1 MMTMNKNIY
10 IVLSILLPLSLSA
23 KIEILDRVAII
34 VEDGVVLES
43 QVNNMLATIEKRYQ
57 EQGAQM
63 PPKEVMLEQVQERLI
78 IEELQLQLGR
88 QAGIRVGDG
97 ELNAAFENIAQSNGL
112 SLEEFIKTLESE
124 GESYEE
130 LRAQIRK
137 EMIIQRVQRGRVG
150 REVNITEQ
158 ELDGFLATEG
168 AVKELSPELFVRQI
182 LVSDQN
188 QADSLLI
195 EINNG
200 ADFAN
205 LAKENSK
212 SSNAASGGEMGW
224 RNLADLP
231 SLFADALKG
240 KKKGYVSPPLKSGS
254 GYYIL
259 NLEDKRGDLV
269 RFEDQWKVRH
279 ILMMTTKLRDATF
292 TKKELEEV
300 RKRVLDGE
308 DFSLLAKEFSEDP
321 GSANRGGDLDW
332 LSKGQTAPA
341 FEKMMLASPMNE
353 VSPVFESEFGFH
365 FLQVLDARTEDL
377 TEEVI
382 KDRAY
387 GILFARKFDEEL
399 ENTLR
404 TTRAEAFVEF
414 KELD

>member
-1 MMTMNKNIY
+1 
-10 IVLSILLPLSLSA
+10 
-23 KIEILDRVAII
+23 
-34 VEDGVVLES
+34 
-43 QVNNMLATIEKRYQ
+43 
-57 EQGAQM
+57 
-63 PPKEVMLEQVQERLI
+63 MLEQVQERLI
-78 IEELQLQLGR
+78 IEELQLQMGR

-97 ELNAAFENIAQSNGL
+97 ELNQAFENIAQSNGL
-112 SLEEFIKTLESE
+112 SLESFIETLEAE

-130 LRAQIRK
+130 LRSQVRK

-150 REVNITEQ
+150 REVDITEQ

-188 QADSLLI
+188 KADSLLI
-195 EINNG
+195 DINNG
-200 ADFAN
+200 EDFAN
-205 LAKENSK
+205 LAKENST
-212 SSNAASGGEMGW
+212 SSNASSGGEMGW

-231 SLFADALKG
+231 SLFADALKN
-240 KKKGYVSPPLKSGS
+240 KKKGYISPPLKGGS

-259 NLEDKRGDLV
+259 KLEDKRGDLV
-269 RFEDQWKVRH
+269 RFEDQWNVRH
-279 ILMMTTKLRDATF
+279 ILMMTTKLRDETF

-300 RKRVLDGE
+300 RARVLDGE
-308 DFSLLAKEFSEDP
+308 DFSLLAKEYSEDP
-321 GSANRGGDLDW
+321 GSASRGGDLDW
-332 LSKGQTAPA
+332 LSLGKTAPA
-341 FEKMMLASPMNE
+341 FEKMMLESPVNE
-353 VSPVFESEFGFH
+353 ISPVFESEFGFH
-365 FLQVLDARTEDL
+365 FLQVLETRTEDL

-399 ENTLR
+399 ENSLR

>member
-1 MMTMNKNIY
+1 MIMRKNIY
-10 IVLSILLPLSLSA
+10 ITLSILLALPLSA

-34 VEDGVVLES
+34 VGEGVVLES
-43 QVNNMLATIEKRYQ
+43 QVNNMLANIEKRYQ
-57 EQGAQM
+57 EQGAPM
-63 PPKEVMLEQVQERLI
+63 PPREALLEQVQERLI
-78 IEELQLQLGR
+78 IEELQLQMGR

-97 ELNAAFENIAQSNGL
+97 ELNQAFENIAQTNGL
-112 SLEEFIKTLESE
+112 SLEEFIKTLEAE

-130 LRAQIRK
+130 LRSQVRK
-137 EMIIQRVQRGRVG
+137 EMIIQRVQRGKVG
-150 REVNITEQ
+150 REVDITEQ

-182 LVSDQN
+182 LVPDQN
-188 QADSLLI
+188 KADSLLI
-195 EINNG
+195 KINNG
-200 ADFAN
+200 EDFAD
-205 LAKENSK
+205 LAKKNSK
-212 SSNAASGGEMGW
+212 SSNATSGGEMGW

-231 SLFADALKG
+231 SLFADALKN
-240 KKKGYVSPPLKSGS
+240 KKKGYISPPLKSGS
-254 GYYIL
+254 GFYVL
-259 NLEDKRGDLV
+259 KLEDKRGDLV
-269 RFEDQWKVRH
+269 RFEDQWNVRH
-279 ILMMTTKLRDATF
+279 ILMMTTKLRDETF

-321 GSANRGGDLDW
+321 GSASRGGDLDW
-332 LSKGQTAPA
+332 LSRGKTAPA
-341 FEKMMLASPMNE
+341 FEKMMLESPVGE
-353 VSPVFESEFGFH
+353 ISPVFESEFGFH
-365 FLQVLDARTEDL
+365 FLEVLDTRTEDL

-399 ENTLR
+399 ENSLR

>member
-1 MMTMNKNIY
+1 MIMNKSIY
-10 IVLSILLPLSLSA
+10 IFLSILLALPVSA

-34 VEDGVVLES
+34 VDEGVVLES
-43 QVNNMLATIEKRYQ
+43 QVNKMLENIKKRYQ
-57 EQGAQM
+57 EQGAPM
-63 PPKEVMLEQVQERLI
+63 PPLEVMLEQVQERLI
-78 IEELQLQLGR
+78 IEELQLQMGR

-97 ELNAAFENIAQSNGL
+97 ELNQAFENIAQSNGL
-112 SLEEFIKTLESE
+112 SLESFIEALEAE

-130 LRAQIRK
+130 LRSQVRK

-150 REVNITEQ
+150 REVDITEQ

-182 LVSDQN
+182 LVPDQN
-188 QADSLLI
+188 KADSLLI
-195 EINNG
+195 DIDGG

-205 LAKENSK
+205 LAKENSS
-212 SSNAASGGEMGW
+212 SSNASSGGEMGW

-231 SLFADALKG
+231 SLFSDALKNR
-240 KKKGYVSPPLKSGS
+240 KKGYISPPLKGGS

-259 NLEDKRGDLV
+259 KLEDKRGDLV
-269 RFEDQWKVRH
+269 RFEDQWNVRH
-279 ILMMTTKLRDATF
+279 ILMMTTKLRDETF

-300 RKRVLDGE
+300 RARVLDGE
-308 DFSLLAKEFSEDP
+308 DFSLLAKEYSEDP
-321 GSANRGGDLDW
+321 GSASRGGDLDW
-332 LSKGQTAPA
+332 LSLGKTAPA
-341 FEKMMLASPMNE
+341 FEKMMLESPVNE
-353 VSPVFESEFGFH
+353 ISPVFESEFGFH
-365 FLQVLDARTEDL
+365 FLQVLDTRTEDL

>member
-1 MMTMNKNIY
+1 MRKNIY
-10 IVLSILLPLSLSA
+10 ITLSILLALPLSA

-34 VEDGVVLES
+34 VGEGVVLES
-43 QVNNMLATIEKRYQ
+43 QVNNMLANIEKRYQ
-57 EQGAQM
+57 EQGAPM
-63 PPKEVMLEQVQERLI
+63 PPREALLEQVQERLI
-78 IEELQLQLGR
+78 IEELQLQMGR

-97 ELNAAFENIAQSNGL
+97 ELNQAFENIAQTNGL
-112 SLEEFIKTLESE
+112 SLEEFIKTLEAE

-130 LRAQIRK
+130 LRSQVRK
-137 EMIIQRVQRGRVG
+137 EMIIQRVQRGKVG
-150 REVNITEQ
+150 REVDITEQ

-182 LVSDQN
+182 LVPDQN
-188 QADSLLI
+188 KADSLLI
-195 EINNG
+195 KINNG
-200 ADFAN
+200 EDFTD
-205 LAKENSK
+205 LAKKNSK
-212 SSNAASGGEMGW
+212 SSNATSGGEMGW

-231 SLFADALKG
+231 SLFADALKN
-240 KKKGYVSPPLKSGS
+240 KKKGYISPPLKSGS
-254 GYYIL
+254 GFYIL
-259 NLEDKRGDLV
+259 KLEGKRGDLV
-269 RFEDQWKVRH
+269 RFEDQWNVRH
-279 ILMMTTKLRDATF
+279 ILMMTTKLRDETF

-321 GSANRGGDLDW
+321 GSASRGGDLDW
-332 LSKGQTAPA
+332 LSRGKTAPA
-341 FEKMMLASPMNE
+341 FEKMMLESPVGE
-353 VSPVFESEFGFH
+353 ISPVFESEFGFH
-365 FLQVLDARTEDL
+365 FLEVLDTRTEDL

-399 ENTLR
+399 ENSLR

>member
-10 IVLSILLPLSLSA
+10 IALSILLPLSLSA

-34 VEDGVVLES
+34 VGDGVVLES
-43 QVNNMLATIEKRYQ
+43 QVSNMLATIEKRYQ

-78 IEELQLQLGR
+78 IEELQLQMGR

-97 ELNAAFENIAQSNGL
+97 ELNEAFENIAQSNGL

-224 RNLADLP
+224 RNLTDLP

-341 FEKMMLASPMNE
+341 FEKMMLASLMNE

>member
-1 MMTMNKNIY
+1 MIMKKKLY
-10 IVLSILLPLSLSA
+10 IALSILLALPLSA

-34 VEDGVVLES
+34 VGEGVVLES
-43 QVNNMLATIEKRYQ
+43 QVNNMLENIKKRYQ
-57 EQGAQM
+57 EQGAPM
-63 PPKEVMLEQVQERLI
+63 PPQEVMLEQVQERLI
-78 IEELQLQLGR
+78 IEELQLQMGR

-97 ELNAAFENIAQSNGL
+97 ELNQAFENIAQSNGL
-112 SLEEFIKTLESE
+112 SLEDFIETLEAE

-130 LRAQIRK
+130 LRSQVRK

-150 REVNITEQ
+150 REVDITEQ

-182 LVSDQN
+182 LVPDQN
-188 QADSLLI
+188 KADSLLI
-195 EINNG
+195 DIDNG
-200 ADFAN
+200 ADFAK
-205 LAKENSK
+205 LAKENST
-212 SSNAASGGEMGW
+212 SSNASSGGEMGW

-231 SLFADALKG
+231 SLFADALKN
-240 KKKGYVSPPLKSGS
+240 KKKGYISPPLKGGS

-259 NLEDKRGDLV
+259 KLEDKRGDLV
-269 RFEDQWKVRH
+269 RFEDQWNVRH
-279 ILMMTTKLRDATF
+279 ILMMTTKLRDETF

-300 RKRVLDGE
+300 RARVLDGE
-308 DFSLLAKEFSEDP
+308 DFSLLAKEYSEDP
-321 GSANRGGDLDW
+321 GSASRGGDLDW
-332 LSKGQTAPA
+332 LGLGKTAPA
-341 FEKMMLASPMNE
+341 FEKMMLESPVNE
-353 VSPVFESEFGFH
+353 ISPVFESEFGFH
-365 FLQVLDARTEDL
+365 FLQVLETRTEDL

>member
-1 MMTMNKNIY
+1 MRKNIY
-10 IVLSILLPLSLSA
+10 ITLSILLALPLSA

-34 VEDGVVLES
+34 VGEGVVLES
-43 QVNNMLATIEKRYQ
+43 QVNNMLANIEKRYQ
-57 EQGAQM
+57 EQGAPM
-63 PPKEVMLEQVQERLI
+63 PPQEALLEQVQERLI
-78 IEELQLQLGR
+78 IEELQLQMGR

-97 ELNAAFENIAQSNGL
+97 ELNQAFENIAQTNGL
-112 SLEEFIKTLESE
+112 SLEEFIKTLEAE

-130 LRAQIRK
+130 LRSQVRK
-137 EMIIQRVQRGRVG
+137 EMIIQRVQRGKVG
-150 REVNITEQ
+150 RAVDITEQ

-188 QADSLLI
+188 KADSLLI
-195 EINNG
+195 KINNG
-200 ADFAN
+200 EDFAD
-205 LAKENSK
+205 LARKNSK
-212 SSNAASGGEMGW
+212 SSNASSGGEMGW

-231 SLFADALKG
+231 SLFAGALKN
-240 KKKGYVSPPLKSGS
+240 KKKGYISQPLKSGS
-254 GYYIL
+254 GFYIL
-259 NLEDKRGDLV
+259 KLEDKRGDLV
-269 RFEDQWKVRH
+269 RFEDQWNVRH
-279 ILMMTTKLRDATF
+279 ILMMTTKLRDETF

-321 GSANRGGDLDW
+321 GSASRGGDLDW
-332 LSKGQTAPA
+332 LSRGKTAPA
-341 FEKMMLASPMNE
+341 FEKMMLESPVGE
-353 VSPVFESEFGFH
+353 ISPVFESEFGFH
-365 FLQVLDARTEDL
+365 FLQVLETRTEDL

>member
-1 MMTMNKNIY
+1 MIMRKNIY
-10 IVLSILLPLSLSA
+10 ITLSILLALPLSA

-34 VEDGVVLES
+34 VGEGVVLES
-43 QVNNMLATIEKRYQ
+43 QVNNMLANIEKRYQ
-57 EQGAQM
+57 EQGAPM
-63 PPKEVMLEQVQERLI
+63 PPQEALLEQVQERLI
-78 IEELQLQLGR
+78 IEELQLQMGR

-97 ELNAAFENIAQSNGL
+97 ELNQAFENIAQTNGL
-112 SLEEFIKTLESE
+112 SLEEFIKTLEAE

-130 LRAQIRK
+130 LRSQVRK
-137 EMIIQRVQRGRVG
+137 EMIIQRVQRGKVG
-150 REVNITEQ
+150 RAVDITEQ

-188 QADSLLI
+188 KADSLLI
-195 EINNG
+195 KINNG
-200 ADFAN
+200 EDFAD
-205 LAKENSK
+205 LARKNSK
-212 SSNAASGGEMGW
+212 SSNASSGGEMGW

-231 SLFADALKG
+231 SLFAGALKN
-240 KKKGYVSPPLKSGS
+240 KKKGYISQPLKSGS
-254 GYYIL
+254 GFYIL
-259 NLEDKRGDLV
+259 KLEDKRGDLV
-269 RFEDQWKVRH
+269 RFEDQWNVRH
-279 ILMMTTKLRDATF
+279 ILMMTTKLRDETF

-300 RKRVLDGE
+300 RKRVMDGE
-308 DFSLLAKEFSEDP
+308 DFNLLAKEFSEDP
-321 GSANRGGDLDW
+321 GSASRGGDLDW
-332 LSKGQTAPA
+332 LSRGKTAPA
-341 FEKMMLASPMNE
+341 FEKMMLESPVGE
-353 VSPVFESEFGFH
+353 ISPVFESEFGFH
-365 FLQVLDARTEDL
+365 FLQVLETRTEDL

>member
-1 MMTMNKNIY
+1 MRKNIY
-10 IVLSILLPLSLSA
+10 ITLSILLALPLSA

-34 VEDGVVLES
+34 VGEGVVLES
-43 QVNNMLATIEKRYQ
+43 QVNNMLANIEKRYQ
-57 EQGAQM
+57 EQGAPM
-63 PPKEVMLEQVQERLI
+63 PPREALLEQVQERLI
-78 IEELQLQLGR
+78 IEELQLQMGR

-97 ELNAAFENIAQSNGL
+97 ELNQAFENIAQTNGL
-112 SLEEFIKTLESE
+112 SLEEFIKTLEAE

-130 LRAQIRK
+130 LRSQVRK
-137 EMIIQRVQRGRVG
+137 EMIIQRVQRGKVG
-150 REVNITEQ
+150 REVDITEQ

-182 LVSDQN
+182 LVPDQN
-188 QADSLLI
+188 KADSLLI
-195 EINNG
+195 KINNG
-200 ADFAN
+200 EDFAD
-205 LAKENSK
+205 LAKKNSK
-212 SSNAASGGEMGW
+212 SSNATSGGEMGW

-231 SLFADALKG
+231 SLFADALKN
-240 KKKGYVSPPLKSGS
+240 KKKGYISPPLKSGS
-254 GYYIL
+254 GFYIL
-259 NLEDKRGDLV
+259 KLEDKRGDLV
-269 RFEDQWKVRH
+269 RFEDQWNVRH
-279 ILMMTTKLRDATF
+279 ILMMTTKLRDETF

-321 GSANRGGDLDW
+321 GSASRGGDLDW
-332 LSKGQTAPA
+332 LSRGKTAPA
-341 FEKMMLASPMNE
+341 FEKMMLESPVGE
-353 VSPVFESEFGFH
+353 ISPVFESEFGCH
-365 FLQVLDARTEDL
+365 FLEVLDTRTEDL

-399 ENTLR
+399 ENSLR

>member
-1 MMTMNKNIY
+1 MIMKKKIY
-10 IVLSILLPLSLSA
+10 IVLSILLAFPLHA

-34 VEDGVVLES
+34 VGEGVVLES
-43 QVNNMLATIEKRYQ
+43 QVNNMLANIEKRYQ
-57 EQGAQM
+57 EQGAPM
-63 PPKEVMLEQVQERLI
+63 PPQEALLEQVQERLI
-78 IEELQLQLGR
+78 IEELQLQMGR

-97 ELNAAFENIAQSNGL
+97 ELNQAFENIAQTNGL

-130 LRAQIRK
+130 LRSQVRK
-137 EMIIQRVQRGRVG
+137 EMIIQRVQRGKVG
-150 REVNITEQ
+150 RAVDITEQ

-182 LVSDQN
+182 LVPDQN
-188 QADSLLI
+188 KADSLLI
-195 EINNG
+195 KINNG
-200 ADFAN
+200 EDFAE

-212 SSNAASGGEMGW
+212 SSNASSGGEMGW

-231 SLFADALKG
+231 SLFADALKN
-240 KKKGYVSPPLKSGS
+240 KKKGYISPPLKSGS
-254 GYYIL
+254 GFYIL
-259 NLEDKRGDLV
+259 KLEDKRGDLV
-269 RFEDQWKVRH
+269 RFEDQWNVRH
-279 ILMMTTKLRDATF
+279 ILMMTTKLRDETF

-308 DFSLLAKEFSEDP
+308 DFGLLAKEFSEDP
-321 GSANRGGDLDW
+321 GSASRGGDLDW
-332 LSKGQTAPA
+332 LSRGKTAPA
-341 FEKMMLASPMNE
+341 FEKMMLESPVGE
-353 VSPVFESEFGFH
+353 ISPVFESEFGFH
-365 FLQVLDARTEDL
+365 FLEVLDTRTEDL

>member
-1 MMTMNKNIY
+1 MKKNIY
-10 IVLSILLPLSLSA
+10 IALSILLALPLSA

-43 QVNNMLATIEKRYQ
+43 QVNNLLENIKSRYQ
-57 EQGAQM
+57 EQGASM
-63 PPKEVMLEQVQERLI
+63 PPYEMMLEQVQERLI
-78 IEELQLQLGR
+78 IEELQLQMAR
-88 QAGIRVGDG
+88 RAGIRVGDG
-97 ELNAAFENIAQSNGL
+97 ELNQAFENIAQSNGL
-112 SLEEFIKTLESE
+112 SLESFIETLEAE

-130 LRAQIRK
+130 LRSQVRK

-150 REVNITEQ
+150 REVDITEQ

-182 LVSDQN
+182 LVPDKKK
-188 QADSLLI
+188 ADSLLT
-195 EINNG
+195 EIDNG

-205 LAKENSK
+205 LAKQNST
-212 SSNAASGGEMGW
+212 SSNASSGGEIGW

-231 SLFADALKG
+231 SLFADALKN
-240 KKKGYVSPPLKSGS
+240 KKKGYISPPLKGGS
-254 GYYIL
+254 GFYIL
-259 NLEDKRGDLV
+259 KLEDKRGDLV
-269 RFEDQWKVRH
+269 RFEDQWNVRH
-279 ILMMTTKLRDATF
+279 ILMMTTKLRDETF

-300 RKRVLDGE
+300 RARVLDGE
-308 DFSLLAKEFSEDP
+308 DFSLLAKEYSEDP
-321 GSANRGGDLDW
+321 GSASRGGDLDW
-332 LSKGQTAPA
+332 LSLGKTAPA
-341 FEKMMLASPMNE
+341 FEKMMLESPVNE
-353 VSPVFESEFGFH
+353 ISPVFESEFGFH
-365 FLQVLDARTEDL
+365 FLQVLETRTEDL

>member
-1 MMTMNKNIY
+1 MRKNIY
-10 IVLSILLPLSLSA
+10 IAISILLALPLSA

-34 VEDGVVLES
+34 VGEGVVLES
-43 QVNNMLATIEKRYQ
+43 QVNNMLENIKKRYQ
-57 EQGAQM
+57 EQEAPM
-63 PPKEVMLEQVQERLI
+63 PPQEMMLEQVQERLI
-78 IEELQLQLGR
+78 IEELQLQMGR

-97 ELNAAFENIAQSNGL
+97 ELNQAFENIAQSNGL
-112 SLEEFIKTLESE
+112 SLESFIETLEAE

-130 LRAQIRK
+130 LRSQVRK

-150 REVNITEQ
+150 REVDITEQ

-188 QADSLLI
+188 KADSLLMD
-195 EINNG
+195 INNG
-200 ADFAN
+200 EDFAN
-205 LAKENSK
+205 LAKENST
-212 SSNAASGGEMGW
+212 SSNASSGGEMGW

-231 SLFADALKG
+231 SLFADALKN
-240 KKKGYVSPPLKSGS
+240 KKKGYISPPLKGGS

-259 NLEDKRGDLV
+259 KLEDKRGDLV
-269 RFEDQWKVRH
+269 RFEDQWNVRH
-279 ILMMTTKLRDATF
+279 ILMMTTKLRDETF

-300 RKRVLDGE
+300 RARVLDGE
-308 DFSLLAKEFSEDP
+308 DFSLLAKEYSEDP
-321 GSANRGGDLDW
+321 GSASRGGDLDW
-332 LSKGQTAPA
+332 LSLGKTAPA
-341 FEKMMLASPMNE
+341 FEKMMLESPVNE
-353 VSPVFESEFGFH
+353 ISPVFESEFGFH
-365 FLQVLDARTEDL
+365 FLQVLETRTEDL

-399 ENTLR
+399 ENSLR

>member
-1 MMTMNKNIY
+1 MRKNIY
-10 IVLSILLPLSLSA
+10 IALSILLALPLSA

-34 VEDGVVLES
+34 VGEGVVLES
-43 QVNNMLATIEKRYQ
+43 QVNNMLENIKKRYQ
-57 EQGAQM
+57 EQGAPM
-63 PPKEVMLEQVQERLI
+63 PPQEMMLEQVHERLI
-78 IEELQLQLGR
+78 IEELQLQMGR

-97 ELNAAFENIAQSNGL
+97 ELNQAFENIAQSNGL
-112 SLEEFIKTLESE
+112 SLESFIETLEAE

-130 LRAQIRK
+130 LRSQVRK

-150 REVNITEQ
+150 REVDITEQ

-188 QADSLLI
+188 KADSLLMD
-195 EINNG
+195 INNG
-200 ADFAN
+200 EDFAN
-205 LAKENSK
+205 LAKENST
-212 SSNAASGGEMGW
+212 SSNASSGGEMGW

-231 SLFADALKG
+231 SLFADALKN
-240 KKKGYVSPPLKSGS
+240 KKKGYISPPLEGGS

-259 NLEDKRGDLV
+259 KLEDKRGDLV
-269 RFEDQWKVRH
+269 RFEDQWNVRH
-279 ILMMTTKLRDATF
+279 ILMMTTKLRDETF

-300 RKRVLDGE
+300 RERVLDGE
-308 DFSLLAKEFSEDP
+308 DFNLLAKEYSEDP
-321 GSANRGGDLDW
+321 GSASRGGDLDW
-332 LSKGQTAPA
+332 LSLGKTAPA
-341 FEKMMLASPMNE
+341 FEKMMLESPVNE
-353 VSPVFESEFGFH
+353 ISPVFESEFGFH
-365 FLQVLDARTEDL
+365 FLQVLETRTEDL

>member
-78 IEELQLQLGR
+78 IEELQLQMGR

-200 ADFAN
+200 ADFVN

-224 RNLADLP
+224 RNLTDLP
-231 SLFADALKG
+231 SLFANALKG

-259 NLEDKRGDLV
+259 SLEDKRGDLV

-321 GSANRGGDLDW
+321 GSANRGGDLEW

-341 FEKMMLASPMNE
+341 FEKMMLASPINE
-353 VSPVFESEFGFH
+353 ISPVFESEFGFH
-365 FLQVLDARTEDL
+365 FLQVLDTRTEDL

>member
-1 MMTMNKNIY
+1 MIMRKNIY
-10 IVLSILLPLSLSA
+10 ITLSILLALPLSA

-34 VEDGVVLES
+34 VGEGVVLES
-43 QVNNMLATIEKRYQ
+43 QVNNMLANIEKRYQ
-57 EQGAQM
+57 EQGAPM
-63 PPKEVMLEQVQERLI
+63 PPQEALLEQVQERLI
-78 IEELQLQLGR
+78 IEELQLQMGR

-97 ELNAAFENIAQSNGL
+97 ELNQAFENIAQTNGL
-112 SLEEFIKTLESE
+112 SLEEFIKTLEAE

-130 LRAQIRK
+130 LRSQVRK
-137 EMIIQRVQRGRVG
+137 EMIIQRVQRGKVG
-150 REVNITEQ
+150 RAVDITEQ

-188 QADSLLI
+188 KANSLLI
-195 EINNG
+195 KINNG
-200 ADFAN
+200 EDFAD
-205 LAKENSK
+205 LARKNSK
-212 SSNAASGGEMGW
+212 SSNASSGGEMGW

-231 SLFADALKG
+231 SLFAGALKN
-240 KKKGYVSPPLKSGS
+240 KKKGYISQPLKSGS
-254 GYYIL
+254 GFYIL
-259 NLEDKRGDLV
+259 KLEDKRGDLV
-269 RFEDQWKVRH
+269 RFEDQWNVRH
-279 ILMMTTKLRDATF
+279 ILMMTTKLRDETF

-321 GSANRGGDLDW
+321 GSASRGGDLDW
-332 LSKGQTAPA
+332 LSRGKTAPA
-341 FEKMMLASPMNE
+341 FEKMMLESPVGE
-353 VSPVFESEFGFH
+353 ISPVFESEFGFH
-365 FLQVLDARTEDL
+365 FLQVLDTRTEDL

>member
-1 MMTMNKNIY
+1 MIMRKNIY
-10 IVLSILLPLSLSA
+10 ITLSILLALPLSA

-34 VEDGVVLES
+34 VGEGVVLES
-43 QVNNMLATIEKRYQ
+43 QVNDMLANIEKRYQ
-57 EQGAQM
+57 EQGAPM
-63 PPKEVMLEQVQERLI
+63 PPREALLEQVQERLI
-78 IEELQLQLGR
+78 IEELQLQMGR

-97 ELNAAFENIAQSNGL
+97 ELNQAFENIAQTNGL
-112 SLEEFIKTLESE
+112 SLEEFIKTLEAE

-130 LRAQIRK
+130 LRSQVRK
-137 EMIIQRVQRGRVG
+137 EMIIQRVQRGKVG
-150 REVNITEQ
+150 REVDITEQ

-182 LVSDQN
+182 LVPDQN
-188 QADSLLI
+188 KADSLLI
-195 EINNG
+195 KINNG
-200 ADFAN
+200 EDFTD
-205 LAKENSK
+205 LAKKNSK
-212 SSNAASGGEMGW
+212 SSNATSGGEIGW

-231 SLFADALKG
+231 SLFADALKN
-240 KKKGYVSPPLKSGS
+240 KKKGYISPPLKSGS
-254 GYYIL
+254 GFYIL
-259 NLEDKRGDLV
+259 KLEDKRGDLV
-269 RFEDQWKVRH
+269 RFEDQWNVRH
-279 ILMMTTKLRDATF
+279 ILMMTTKLRDETF

-321 GSANRGGDLDW
+321 GSASRGGDLDW
-332 LSKGQTAPA
+332 LSRGKTAPA
-341 FEKMMLASPMNE
+341 FEKMMLESPVGE
-353 VSPVFESEFGFH
+353 ISPVFESEFGFH
-365 FLQVLDARTEDL
+365 FLEVLDTRTEDL

-399 ENTLR
+399 ENSLR